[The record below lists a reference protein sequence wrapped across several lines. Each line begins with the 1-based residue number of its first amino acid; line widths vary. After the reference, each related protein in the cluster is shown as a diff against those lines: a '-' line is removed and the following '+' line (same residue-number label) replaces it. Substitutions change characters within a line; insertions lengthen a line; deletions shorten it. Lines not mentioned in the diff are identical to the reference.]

1 MDFFAQQDQARRN
14 TSALVLLFIL
24 AVIALIII
32 TNVLVMVVFWGA
44 AGQVNP
50 GYQLG
55 EYFSWRTFGLISLVV
70 TGVVACAIAY
80 KWIQLS
86 AGGKRVAESLGGHRI
101 APNTRDADENRV
113 LNVVEEMAIAS
124 GMPVPP
130 VYLLSEEAG
139 INAFAAG
146 NTPADAVIGV
156 TRGCIE
162 QFDREQ
168 LQGVIA
174 HEFSHILNGDMRLN
188 IRLIA
193 LLNGIL
199 FIGGVGEVLLRGGS
213 RRHRSVS
220 SSRRSGDNRLALL
233 GLGLLIIGWLGGFF
247 GKLIKSMVSRQR
259 EFLAD
264 ASAVQFT
271 RNPQGIADAL
281 KIIGG
286 YSLRA
291 AVTNPASHEISHLF
305 FGQAIGTLGR
315 MFATHPPLEDRI
327 SRIEPHWD
335 GRFIHRAAAV
345 ASEGDEAS
353 GAAKGTKAAVM
364 AAILAGQLPAALAG
378 GDLSPGSDA
387 ESELSKARKSI
398 NNIPAAL
405 LQHAHDPFGASA
417 LVYALLLDQDERV
430 QLKQLGYIEQGKVAG
445 LALQTSELAPVIAKM
460 NRRFRLPLLELSLP
474 ALKCLSLSQYKVFR
488 KTLGLLMR
496 ADRKLELFEWCLYQ
510 LVSHYLDPEHMPVK
524 PVRPLYKKSSQ
535 VAAEYQLVLST
546 LAHYGHQDEPDR
558 AKAFGRGTNIATLYN
573 ISLLPK
579 QECKL
584 EDFIKA
590 VNKLANCYPLIKHLL
605 LRGLVQC
612 ARQDG
617 RITTEEQEI
626 IASVAAVMD
635 CPMPQLEKL

>member
-1 MDFFAQQDQARRN
+1 MDFFAQQDKARRH
-14 TSALVLLFIL
+14 TTTLVLLFIL
-24 AVIALIII
+24 AVIALIVI
-32 TNVLVMVVFWGA
+32 TNILVMVVFIGA
-44 AGQVNP
+44 AGQTNMVS
-50 GYQLG
+50 QLG
-55 EYFSWRTFGLISLVV
+55 GYFSWRAFGMISLVV
-70 TGVVACAIAY
+70 TGIVACAIVY

-101 APNTRDADENRV
+101 SPNTRDADENRI

-130 VYLLSEEAG
+130 VYLLAEEAG

-199 FIGGVGEVLLRGGS
+199 FIGGVGEVLLRGSS
-213 RRHRSVS
+213 RRHRSFN
-220 SSRRSGDNRLALL
+220 SSRRSGNNRLALL

-286 YSLRA
+286 HSLHA
-291 AVTNPASHEISHLF
+291 TVNNPQTQEVSHLF
-305 FGQAIGTLGR
+305 FGQAINKMGG

-335 GRFIHRAAAV
+335 GRFIYRQPV
-345 ASEGDEAS
+345 TASEQNKSS
-353 GAAKGTKAAVM
+353 GASKNAKVAVM
-364 AAILAGQLPAALAG
+364 AAILTGQIPAVLAG
-378 GDLSPGSDA
+378 EDASP
-387 ESELSKARKSI
+387 ESEAASELTKARNSI

-417 LVYALLLDQDERV
+417 LVYALLLNRDEVV
-430 QLKQLGYIEQGKVAG
+430 QTKQLNYIKQGKVAG
-445 LALQTSELAPVIAKM
+445 LALQTSELAPIIARM
-460 NRRFRLPLLELSLP
+460 NSRFRLPLLELSLP
-474 ALKCLSLSQYKVFR
+474 ALKCLSHSQYKVFK
-488 KTLGLLMR
+488 KTLNLLIR

-510 LVSHYLDPEHMPVK
+510 LLIHYLDPEHVPVK
-524 PVRPLYKKSSQ
+524 PTRPSYKKALQ

-546 LAHYGHQDEPDR
+546 LAHYGDQHEADR
-558 AKAFGRGTNIATLYN
+558 TKAFGRGTNIATLYN
-573 ISLLPK
+573 IALLPK
-579 QECKL
+579 QKCKL
-584 EDFIKA
+584 DDFIDA
-590 VNKLANCYPLIKHLL
+590 VNKLANCYPLIKYRLL
-605 LRGLVQC
+605 KGLVHC
-612 ARQDG
+612 AREDG
-617 RITTEEQEI
+617 RITIAEQEI

-635 CPMPQLEKL
+635 CPMPQLERL